1 MTRGKK
7 AIGHSIPLNSGR
19 PIFQKLN
26 PERRS
31 SMSAFTDT
39 ERKLAVASGE
49 GGRRGLDWE
58 SEAGRCE
65 LSH

>member
-1 MTRGKK
+1 MTGGKK
-7 AIGHSIPLNSGR
+7 ATSHPIPLNSGR

-26 PERRS
+26 PERQS
-31 SMSAFTDT
+31 SISTFTDT
-39 ERKLAVASGE
+39 EHKLVVASGK

-58 SEAGRCE
+58 SEAGRCK

>member
-1 MTRGKK
+1 
-7 AIGHSIPLNSGR
+7 
-19 PIFQKLN
+19 
-26 PERRS
+26 
-31 SMSAFTDT
+31 MSAFTDT

-49 GGRRGLDWE
+49 GERRGLDWE